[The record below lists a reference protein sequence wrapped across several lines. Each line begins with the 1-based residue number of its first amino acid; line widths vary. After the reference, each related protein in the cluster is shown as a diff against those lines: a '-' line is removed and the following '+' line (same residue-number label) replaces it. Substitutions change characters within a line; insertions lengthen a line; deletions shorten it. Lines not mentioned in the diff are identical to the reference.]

1 MYVLVFSTG
10 FFSFPLTASTVNK
23 RVGRRYTWRCT
34 LTQKQQQQQQ
44 QQQQNFVDLQT
55 LTLSKFNQIQNVE
68 DISFQKI
75 EVH

>member
-44 QQQQNFVDLQT
+44 QNFVDLQT

-68 DISFQKI
+68 DISFKKI